1 MPGQEVDQRNRTVRL
16 RVMSPDGKPALSAPP
31 DSKKESEAGQE
42 REQRT
47 PPVSK
52 SPSLFSLCYLLLEK
66 MI

>member
-31 DSKKESEAGQE
+31 VSKKESEAGQE

-52 SPSLFSLCYLLLEK
+52 SPSLFSLCHLLLEK